1 MALNTGKRL
10 PVSMQDAFPHGCHL
24 VPDSIVEAMDY
35 DEATRRRSAAVDK
48 QTGQPVWQVRV
59 MDMDPSWRAGRARS
73 WSRSWRTRCRSRRPV
88 PRSSW
93 WSSRAC
99 RSPRMWTRP
108 GAAGG
113 GSGGGHR
120 DIRISSAGTELTTAH
135 QVNTSQQRQISQL
148 RSQISNLSAKV
159 ADLSLSTDPLANYA
173 DVCNTQATNGRRGH
187 AD

>member
-1 MALNTGKRL
+1 
-10 PVSMQDAFPHGCHL
+10 
-24 VPDSIVEAMDY
+24 
-35 DEATRRRSAAVDK
+35 
-48 QTGQPVWQVRV
+48 
-59 MDMDPSWRAGRARS
+59 
-73 WSRSWRTRCRSRRPV
+73 
-88 PRSSW
+88 
-93 WSSRAC
+93 
-99 RSPRMWTRP
+99 MWTRP